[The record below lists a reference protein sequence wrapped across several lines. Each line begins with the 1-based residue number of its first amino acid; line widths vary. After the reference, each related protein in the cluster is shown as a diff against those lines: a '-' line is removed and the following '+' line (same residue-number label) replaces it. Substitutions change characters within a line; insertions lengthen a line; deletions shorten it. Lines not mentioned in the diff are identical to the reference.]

1 LRSEHLFV
9 YAGDVGGQAKVAE
22 RDRARRLRAAGRTM
36 PDIAA
41 ELGVSR
47 SSVSLW
53 TRDVPFVA
61 GPRRSS
67 RRRPNALE
75 RAKRAQIEELMEEG
89 RRRIGTL
96 SEREFLVAGAAL
108 YAGEGTKADGIV
120 NFANSDPRMVILF
133 CAWLRHFFDIDE
145 SRLRLRLYLH
155 QGLDLGAASSFWSGV
170 TGIPISQFGGAYR
183 AVPRLG
189 IRHNRHEHG
198 CVSVRYSCARTH
210 RAVMGLVAALL
221 LSTSIPG

>member
-1 LRSEHLFV
+1 LSSEQVFV
-9 YAGDVGGQAKVAE
+9 YPGDVGGQAKVAE

-67 RRRPNALE
+67 PRRPNALE
-75 RAKRAQIEELMEEG
+75 RAKRAQIEELMDEG

-108 YAGEGTKADGIV
+108 YAGEGTKADGTV
-120 NFANSDPRMVILF
+120 GFANSDARMVAFF
-133 CAWLRHFFDIDE
+133 CTWLRDAFDIDE
-145 SRLRLRLYLH
+145 SRLRVRLYLH
-155 QGLDLGAASSFWSGV
+155 EGLDIEAAVEHWSGV
-170 TGIPISQFGGAYR
+170 TGIPLRQFRTPYRAIADRSIRRSKHQFG
-183 AVPRLG
+183 
-189 IRHNRHEHG
+189 
-198 CVSVRYSCARTH
+198 CVYVSYSCSRTH
-210 RAVMGLVAALL
+210 RGVMGLVHALL
-221 LSTSIPG
+221 GSG

>member
-1 LRSEHLFV
+1 MQRER
-9 YAGDVGGQAKVAE
+9 AVA
-22 RDRARRLRAAGRTM
+22 LRAAGRTM

-61 GPRRSS
+61 GPRRLSP
-67 RRRPNALE
+67 RVPNALE
-75 RAKRAQIEELMEEG
+75 RAKRAEIEELLEEG

-96 SEREFLVAGAAL
+96 NGREFLVAGAAL
-108 YAGEGTKADGIV
+108 CAGEGTKADGIV

-133 CAWLRHFFDIDE
+133 CSWLRRFFDIDE

-155 QGLDLGAASSFWSGV
+155 EGLDLEAASFFWSDC
-170 TGIPISQFGGAYR
+170 TGIPISQFGSVYR
-183 AVPRLG
+183 AVPRVG
-189 IRHNRHEHG
+189 VRHNKHPHG

-221 LSTSIPG
+221 LSASIPG